1 MFVELEAKL
10 DELKKRRIEKPVAE
24 QKTSAGQG
32 NNKSN
37 NSAQKDKE
45 NEMSEEEKAKQKSKP
60 ISSTAVAGTP
70 WCVVWTRDKRVFFY
84 NPSEKV
90 SLWERPPILIGRAD
104 VDRMVKECPVT
115 GATEASSS
123 SSSNTTTTATGNNSA
138 SGKKKSVESNSE
150 QPPVKKNKLEEEEGS
165 QSPRSDGSA
174 SPRTPSKV
182 APDEFLQKKEIEAS
196 KEAAIE
202 AENKAAQVRAQLP
215 LEQRI
220 QQFRD
225 LLTEKDVSAYSTW
238 EKELQKIVFDPRY
251 LLLTSKERKAVFEKY
266 VRERADQESKERSA
280 ALKKKKE
287 EFRELLKEV
296 ISNPKMAPSF
306 AEISSKYA
314 RDERFKGIDKTKD
327 RESIYNDF
335 LSDLRRQLDKQDEAK
350 HDKRKN
356 FYAMLKEIKHLHR
369 HSSWSET
376 KKLIEN
382 DSRYKCIESSSK
394 REDYFRDYC
403 KTLQDEKDTKVDS
416 HLICHLCFV
425 IILIKRLNESLS
437 FVCLFVRIRRA
448 VDRTASS
455 RHRPGRRKETAIE
468 IEIGNVKRIKT
479 SLKNMVTARKKT
491 HRIRR
496 VRVTMEEIRMKSK
509 MVNGWSKLKF
519 L

>member
-1 MFVELEAKL
+1 MS
-10 DELKKRRIEKPVAE
+10 E
-24 QKTSAGQG
+24 QQPPKSSSQGGQNKTGT
-32 NNKSN
+32 KE
-37 NSAQKDKE
+37 KDKE
-45 NEMSEEEKAKQKSKP
+45 NELSEEEKAKQKSKP

-115 GATEASSS
+115 PGASETSNNAS
-123 SSSNTTTTATGNNSA
+123 TTTATV
-138 SGKKKSVESNSE
+138 KKKPGESGSSNSSE
-150 QPPVKKNKLEEEEGS
+150 QPPVKKNKLDEDDGS
-165 QSPRSDGSA
+165 QSPKSDGSA
-174 SPRTPSKV
+174 SPRTPSKI

-196 KEAAIE
+196 KEAAID

-296 ISNPKMAPSF
+296 IPSLKTAPSF
-306 AEISSKYA
+306 AEFSSKHG
-314 RDERFKGIDKTKD
+314 RDERFKGIEKTKD
-327 RESIYNDF
+327 RESIYNDY

-350 HDKRKN
+350 HDKKKN

-382 DSRYKCIESSSK
+382 DSRYRAIDSSTK

-403 KTLQDEKDTKVDS
+403 KGLDDKDSKVMNA
-416 HLICHLCFV
+416 LFCLY
-425 IILIKRLNESLS
+425 ESLNLLT
-437 FVCLFVRIRRA
+437 V
-448 VDRTASS
+448 
-455 RHRPGRRKETAIE
+455 
-468 IEIGNVKRIKT
+468 
-479 SLKNMVTARKKT
+479 
-491 HRIRR
+491 
-496 VRVTMEEIRMKSK
+496 
-509 MVNGWSKLKF
+509 
-519 L
+519 

>member
-1 MFVELEAKL
+1 M
-10 DELKKRRIEKPVAE
+10 IE
-24 QKTSAGQG
+24 QKAAPTGQQ
-32 NNKSN
+32 NNKA
-37 NSAQKDKE
+37 AQKDKE
-45 NEMSEEEKAKQKSKP
+45 NELSEEEKAKQKSKP
-60 ISSTAVAGTP
+60 ISSTAVPGTP
-70 WCVVWTRDKRVFFY
+70 WCVVWTRDKRVFFF

-104 VDRMVKECPVT
+104 VDRMVKECPVPNET
-115 GATEASSS
+115 NSNNN
-123 SSSNTTTTATGNNSA
+123 NTTTTTTTSA
-138 SGKKKSVESNSE
+138 GKKKPQQESGSSAASGE
-150 QPPVKKNKLEEEEGS
+150 QPPPVKKNKIDEAADEGS

-225 LLTEKDVSAYSTW
+225 LLTEKEVSAYSTW

-266 VRERADQESKERSA
+266 VRERADQESKEKSA

-287 EFRELLKEV
+287 EFRELLKEAV
-296 ISNPKMAPSF
+296 PSNPKLAPSF
-306 AEISSKYA
+306 AELASKYA
-314 RDERFKGIDKTKD
+314 RDERFKGVEKTKD
-327 RESIYNDF
+327 RESIYNDY

-350 HDKRKN
+350 HDKKKN

-376 KKLIEN
+376 KKLIES
-382 DSRYKCIESSSK
+382 DSRYKAIDSSSK

-403 KTLQDEKDTKVDS
+403 KSLDEKDSKVEK
-416 HLICHLCFV
+416 
-425 IILIKRLNESLS
+425 ILYISK
-437 FVCLFVRIRRA
+437 FA
-448 VDRTASS
+448 YS
-455 RHRPGRRKETAIE
+455 R
-468 IEIGNVKRIKT
+468 V
-479 SLKNMVTARKKT
+479 
-491 HRIRR
+491 
-496 VRVTMEEIRMKSK
+496 
-509 MVNGWSKLKF
+509 
-519 L
+519 